1 MATYSMTLRETLQ
14 TLMMYKNIDY
24 SMMNTKDFIEEGRKH
39 LFDFEYSIFDEA
51 YRKVFETHFIRRFYM
66 REIGFESDDLF
77 KFQLETWLMIHMP
90 FFNKLFQSELLT
102 FDPLVNNDLKIT
114 DSKTR
119 TSDNTQTS
127 NTKGTNDST
136 NTQNTTGTLDETNFD
151 RQLTSNTPDNRLA
164 ITTQDGS
171 GVIEYAS
178 KIDENSEKNTKT
190 SNSDVTG
197 SATDTTDV
205 TSSGTSTVNETE
217 DFLQSRVG
225 KTGDKS
231 TSKLLMEYRE
241 SFLRIERDMFK
252 EMSKELFML
261 VY

>member
-39 LFDFEYSIFDEA
+39 LFNFEYSIFDES

-66 REIGFESDDLF
+66 REIGFESEELF
-77 KFQLETWLMIHMP
+77 QFQLETWLLINMGY
-90 FFNKLFQSELLT
+90 FNKLFQSELLS
-102 FDPLVNNDLKIT
+102 FDPLVNNDMTIT
-114 DSKTR
+114 DNKTR
-119 TSDNTQTS
+119 KRDDTQTS
-127 NTKGTNDST
+127 NTTGTNDST
-136 NTQNTTGTLDETNFD
+136 NTQSTTGTLNENNFD
-151 RQLTSNTPDNRLA
+151 RHLESNTPDNRLA
-164 ITTQDGS
+164 ITTQDGA

-178 KIDENSEKNTKT
+178 KINENSEKNSKT

-197 SATDTTDV
+197 NVTDTTDV
-205 TSSGTSTVNETE
+205 SSSGTSTIEETE

-231 TSKLLMEYRE
+231 YSKMVQEYRE
-241 SFLRIERDMFK
+241 SFIRIENQMFK
-252 EMSKELFML
+252 EMSQLFML